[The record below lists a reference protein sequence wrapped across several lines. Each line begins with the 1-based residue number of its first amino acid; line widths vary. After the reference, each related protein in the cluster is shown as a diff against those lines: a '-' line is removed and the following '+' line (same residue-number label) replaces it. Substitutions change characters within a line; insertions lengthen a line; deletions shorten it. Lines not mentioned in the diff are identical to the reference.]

1 MGNVVYPMWAEC
13 PMLTR
18 MVIVG
23 YPAMSIGL
31 LVFASVSEGTA
42 WIVDSLFDCNLDNLM
57 SLKLWTFLWGPLYMP
72 MQSGMAFLMILFELY
87 MSMQYFPSHEK
98 EMGSTGFLVWI
109 FFVNTVTSLVF
120 LGIQLCTLL
129 YYHLS
134 GNVLGEAFTRASGL
148 HGLWPLIMVCLT
160 LTALSNPDGSTNF
173 WGMVQIP
180 NKWYPIALTAFF
192 MLLNGFRIMWNFIA
206 ALAVGYAYKKFRFER
221 ILPSKTRLDRLEQRC
236 CRGGRCSLLGTSWIP
251 ASSSASFDVDVQLD
265 RRYRNFSDLGDDPA
279 SAPAAGGTTGGTSG
293 QFVAFGGS
301 GNRLGESTEMT
312 ETRTADQA

>member
-23 YPAMSIGL
+23 YPAMSIGF
-31 LVFASVSEGTA
+31 LVFASVSGGAA

-87 MSMQYFPSHEK
+87 MSMQYFPSQEK
-98 EMGSTGFLVWI
+98 EMGSTGFLIWI
-109 FFVNTVTSLVF
+109 FFVNTITSLVF

-129 YYHLS
+129 YYHLN

-221 ILPSKTRLDRLEQRC
+221 VLPSKTRLDRLEQRC

-251 ASSSASFDVDVQLD
+251 ASSTSSFDVDVQVD
-265 RRYRNFSDLGDDPA
+265 RRYRNFSDLGDDRA
-279 SAPAAGGTTGGTSG
+279 SAPAGGTSGATSG

-312 ETRTADQA
+312 ETRPADQA